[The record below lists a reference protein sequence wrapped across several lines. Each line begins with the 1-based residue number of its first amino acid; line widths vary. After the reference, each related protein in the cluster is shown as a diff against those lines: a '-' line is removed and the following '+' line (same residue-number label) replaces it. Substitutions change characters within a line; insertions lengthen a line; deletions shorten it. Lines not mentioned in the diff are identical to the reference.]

1 MVQLNVNDV
10 VSTGNV
16 RLEEG
21 DLNSLIL
28 SMSSLGLITPITVTP
43 YGDNQYV
50 VVAGHRRLAAAKR
63 LEWAEIEAYVLN
75 GDTQNLAMQVA
86 ENVARSDLTPYELA
100 QGVLALKLETGMN
113 QDKIAEAIGLDKAKV
128 SELQRVAKGVGDID
142 PILLNQMDFEELSM
156 FEEVHDLHPDL
167 RAEFEAG
174 YAEAEDRGSG
184 YWYVHE
190 AARMNKRHKWMKKK
204 DNAVL
209 IQSLL
214 DAGAVP
220 MEAEEVHQAKRL
232 HAGEIK
238 AHEGQPDHGF
248 YVASDWQS
256 DDGFTFMYYCLD
268 PQSHEAE
275 TEGPLAVIANEARR
289 KGISGTTS
297 TRREQKERQ
306 ARKTQRK
313 LAVRQFAKA
322 PKMKPLIEAV
332 YITLISLVKD
342 YKWNELGKTFDLTKP
357 SDTYHYDWSEY
368 LDKFAAKDKL
378 VQQLILC
385 VGSVYISLEGNYGRD
400 PEELK
405 DLDRIFGVTL
415 EDRDGEEE

>member
-1 MVQLNVNDV
+1 MVQLKTNDI

-28 SMSSLGLITPITVTP
+28 SMSSLGLITPITVQP
-43 YGDNQYV
+43 FGDNQYA

-63 LEWAEIEAYVLN
+63 LEWTDIEAYVVN
-75 GDTQNLAMQVA
+75 GDGQHLAMQVA

-113 QDKIAEAIGLDKAKV
+113 QDKIAEAVGLDKNKV
-128 SELQRVAKGVGDID
+128 SELQRIARGVGTID

-156 FEEVHDLHPDL
+156 FEEVHDLDNQL
-167 RAEFEAG
+167 RPEFEAG

-190 AARMNKRHKWMKKK
+190 AARQNKRHKWMKKK

-268 PQSHEAE
+268 PNSHAGEKD
-275 TEGPLAVIANEARR
+275 GPLAVIAKEAER

-297 TRREQKERQ
+297 TRREQKERRD
-306 ARKTQRK
+306 RKQQRK
-313 LAVRQFAKA
+313 DAVLAFSQA
-322 PKMKPLIEAV
+322 PKMRGLTEAM
-332 YITLISLVKD
+332 YITLLNLVKD
-342 YKWNELGKTFDLTKP
+342 YKWNELGKTFGLDKP
-357 SDTYHYDWSEY
+357 ADTFHYDWDQH
-368 LDKFAAKDKL
+368 LDKFAGKDRL
-378 VQQLILC
+378 TQQLILC
-385 VGSVYISLEGNYGRD
+385 VGAVYISLEGNYGRD

-405 DLDRIFGVTL
+405 DLDRIFGVTT
-415 EDRDGEEE
+415 ESGDEEE

>member
-1 MVQLNVNDV
+1 MVQLKTAEI

-28 SMSSLGLITPITVTP
+28 SMSSLGLITPITVQP
-43 YGDNQYV
+43 FGDNQYV
-50 VVAGHRRLAAAKR
+50 VVAGHRRLAAARR
-63 LEWAEIEAYVLN
+63 LEWADIEAYVLN
-75 GDTQNLAMQVA
+75 GDSQSLAMQVA

-100 QGVLALKLETGMN
+100 QGVLALKVETGMN

-128 SELQRVAKGVGDID
+128 SELQRIAKGVGEID

-156 FEEVHDLHPDL
+156 FEEVHDLDNQL
-167 RAEFEAG
+167 RPEFEAG
-174 YAEAEDRGSG
+174 YAEAEERGSG

-190 AARMNKRHKWMKKK
+190 AARQNKRHKWMKKK

-232 HAGEIK
+232 HSGEIK

-268 PQSHEAE
+268 PQSHAGE

-297 TRREQKERQ
+297 TRKEQNERR
-306 ARKTQRK
+306 ARKTARK
-313 LAVRQFAKA
+313 EAVLSFSQA
-322 PKMKPLIEAV
+322 PRMKPLTEMM
-332 YITLISLVKD
+332 YITLLNLVRD
-342 YKWNELGKTFDLTKP
+342 YKWNELGKTFGLSKP
-357 SDTYHYDWSEY
+357 SDTYHYDWDQHLS
-368 LDKFAAKDKL
+368 KFAGKDKL

-385 VGSVYISLEGNYGRD
+385 VGTVYISLEGNYGRE
-400 PEELK
+400 PEELA
-405 DLDRIFGVTL
+405 DLDRLFGVVL
-415 EDRDGEEE
+415 DSADEEE